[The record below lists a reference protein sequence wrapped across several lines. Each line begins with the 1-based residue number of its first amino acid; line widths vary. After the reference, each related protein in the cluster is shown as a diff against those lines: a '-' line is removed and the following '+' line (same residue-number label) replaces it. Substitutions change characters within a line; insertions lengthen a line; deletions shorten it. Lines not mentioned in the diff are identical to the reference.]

1 VNDAIEGKEEYL
13 HSEKYEIKD
22 WNRDEPGNIKGV
34 LKRLNTIR
42 QENPA
47 LQQNWNLQFYKVN
60 NDHIL
65 CYGKFT
71 DDLENMIFVAVSLDP
86 YHTREGK
93 VWLPLEDLN
102 IPKDQAYMVHEL
114 FSDEKFIWQGEDNY
128 IKLDPKE
135 TPAKV
140 FSIRRRLRRE
150 NDFDYFM

>member
-1 VNDAIEGKEEYL
+1 
-13 HSEKYEIKD
+13 
-22 WNRDEPGNIKGV
+22 
-34 LKRLNTIR
+34 
-42 QENPA
+42 
-47 LQQNWNLQFYKVN
+47 
-60 NDHIL
+60 
-65 CYGKFT
+65 
-71 DDLENMIFVAVSLDP
+71 MIFVAVSLDP